1 MMQLLIVH
9 WPTLSELD
17 RYLAPMKRFPPNV
30 WAGVMA
36 VLLLVAMAH
45 AYARRQREQ
54 EKFSEEHGWQFSKDW
69 SPIED
74 NDWQQLSQN
83 SGLASLSS
91 AHARSNYTYG
101 THNGVAFVLF
111 DAPGRMVR
119 PDVRGYES
127 MVAFHRPSQPSTVPS
142 LTLGAESSEWENFRT
157 DNWIFLRF
165 RAPHQAVPAGQAAH
179 FLNAAYCQ
187 LQIS

>member
-1 MMQLLIVH
+1 LLVH

-17 RYLAPMKRFPPNV
+17 RYLAPMNRFPPIV
-30 WAGVMA
+30 WAGVVM

-45 AYARRQREQ
+45 AKARIRREQ
-54 EKFSEEHGWQFSKDW
+54 EKSSEEHGWQFSNDW

-91 AHARSNYTYG
+91 EQARRNYTYG
-101 THNGVAFVLF
+101 THNGVVFVLF

-127 MVAFHRPSQPSTVPS
+127 MVAFHKPSQTSRMPS
-142 LTLGAESSEWENFRT
+142 LTLGAESSEWEKFLT

-165 RAPHQAVPAGQAAH
+165 KTPHQTVPTGQTAR
-179 FLNAAYCQ
+179 FINEAYGQ
-187 LQIS
+187 LQLI